1 MTVPTYDELVAA
13 RAPALLRL
21 AVMLT
26 GSVDEAEELLQR
38 TFLRAQRH
46 AERIAAMAAPAAY
59 LRQVM
64 LNEHLPAFGCSA
76 AGRER
81 TATPGSTRS
90 RLPTSTATT
99 PRRARSQ
106 GSGTASTFLP
116 TGCTT
121 GWCSTPRQETSGQTR
136 PGRARKP
143 SSSRVMACV
152 SNQLWRRAGT
162 STNSS
167 VSWLVTESQRQSD
180 QMPRS

>member
-64 LNEHLPAFGCSA
+64 LNEHVSSLRLLRRRPRTDGDAGLDALAAPDQHGHDAAPGQEPGIWNCFNIPADRLHHRMVFHTPSGDVRA
-76 AGRER
+76 DEAGPCPQ
-81 TATPGSTRS
+81 ALIVTRDGL
-90 RLPTSTATT
+90 RLEPAL
-99 PRRARSQ
+99 A
-106 GSGTASTFLP
+106 
-116 TGCTT
+116 
-121 GWCSTPRQETSGQTR
+121 
-136 PGRARKP
+136 
-143 SSSRVMACV
+143 
-152 SNQLWRRAGT
+152 
-162 STNSS
+162 
-167 VSWLVTESQRQSD
+167 
-180 QMPRS
+180 